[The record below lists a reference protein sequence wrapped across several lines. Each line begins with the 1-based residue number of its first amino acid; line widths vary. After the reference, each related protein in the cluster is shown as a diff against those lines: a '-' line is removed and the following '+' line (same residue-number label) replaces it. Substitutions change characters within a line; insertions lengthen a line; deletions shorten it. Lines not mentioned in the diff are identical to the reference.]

1 MKIKDSFKTK
11 PFHLAAEVPLTV
23 LQILES
29 QRSLFL
35 DIFSCEIWRVTLGL
49 EIIPNIWLFISMNV
63 CGKNDKCKSHFPVP
77 LIVNIIRWLLGWIL
91 LESLENYKS
100 MMMYLNLM
108 HKNDCMIF
116 FFPHT
121 RLWILKRS
129 RHENKIHKKGK
140 IYDLTLFSPSE
151 MSLEIGMGT

>member
-140 IYDLTLFSPSE
+140 IYDLTLFPP
-151 MSLEIGMGT
+151 LKCL